1 MKGEIATIEQLV
13 ALRPA
18 FLDAVRSARR
28 VLIGS
33 HHNPDGD
40 AIGSSLAMYGF
51 VRQLGIEVDVVNSDP
66 VPDNLRFLP
75 GAKLVR
81 DAAPRKDY
89 DLGIVLDLDAWD
101 RLGRTRA
108 VFDDIPRIM
117 VIDHHVPHEQPGDL
131 RIVMTGAPATC
142 AMLAD
147 LMLGSGV
154 PIDHEIAT
162 HLLVG
167 ILTDTGNFRF
177 PNTTPHSLHL
187 AAQLIEHGAN
197 LAQMAEEV
205 YHRKALPAV
214 RLLGWALTNF
224 QTNENATLAW
234 VAIPQSIFDEFGAR
248 DQDTE
253 GIVNELL
260 SISTARIAMILRETP
275 NGRIK
280 GSLRSRGPLN
290 VAEVARQFG
299 GGGHENA
306 AGVSFTSPL
315 PHAESQLV
323 EALQTCLASS

>member
-1 MKGEIATIEQLV
+1 MNGEIQTIEQLV

-18 FLDAVRSARR
+18 FFDTLRSARR

-33 HHNPDGD
+33 HLNPDGD

-51 VRQLGIEVDVVNSDP
+51 VRQLGIEADVVNSDP

-75 GAKLVR
+75 GAKCVR
-81 DAAPRKDY
+81 DVAPRKDY

-101 RLGRTRA
+101 RLGRTRPA
-108 VFDDIPRIM
+108 FDAIPRIM

-131 RIVMTGAPATC
+131 RFVMTGAPATC

-147 LMLGSGV
+147 LMLGSDV

-162 HLLVG
+162 NLLVG

-197 LAQMAEEV
+197 LAQLAEEV
-205 YHRKALPAV
+205 YHRRALPAV
-214 RLLGWALTNF
+214 RLLGWALTHF
-224 QTNENATLAW
+224 QTNEDATLAW
-234 VAIPQSIFDEFGAR
+234 VAIPQSIFDELGAR

-260 SISTARIAMILRETP
+260 SISTVRVALFLREMA
-275 NGRIK
+275 NGRVK

-306 AGVSFTSPL
+306 AGVSFTAPL
-315 PHAESQLV
+315 AQAESQLV
-323 EALQTCLASS
+323 EALKACLESS